1 MKATLEQVAEQALSL
16 SSEDR
21 AALTKI
27 LIQALDSEPRESQ
40 VEVDEAWQIEVEKRV
55 DDILSGRVKG
65 VQAEEVFA
73 KLRAKYG

>member
-65 VQAEEVFA
+65 VPAEEVFA